1 VTRVGSRL
9 RIALVVVALSAG
21 AAATLAEGRPAG
33 SFLIQTSASFQRLGD
48 YWVSD
53 EPTYQGAIDALGAP
67 SGCRLVNGNPTWVT
81 ATWRTLGV
89 WMNLVTFGGMPSGKT
104 GCTAPKLIQVSTIRV
119 TGRRWYTSRKL
130 RVGDSVARLRGLY
143 PNAPTTNGVQGWYNR
158 GYWLVTRR
166 SRCLGD
172 CGDVVWETV
181 PVLVAETKA
190 GKVASIVFVVGAQ
203 GE

>member
-1 VTRVGSRL
+1 MT
-9 RIALVVVALSAG
+9 AACAG
-21 AAATLAEGRPAG
+21 AAATLAEGRPIA
-33 SFLIQTSASFQRLGD
+33 SSLIQTSASFQRLGD
-48 YWVSD
+48 YRVSD
-53 EPTYQGAIDALGAP
+53 EPTYQGAIDGLGAP
-67 SGCRLVNGNPTWVT
+67 SGCRLVNGNPTSAT

-89 WMNLVTFGGMPSGKT
+89 RMNLVTFGGMPSGKT

-119 TGRRWYTSRKL
+119 TGKRWYTSRSL
-130 RVGDSVARLRGLY
+130 RVGDSVTRLRGLY
-143 PNAPTTNGVQGWYNR
+143 PTARTTSGVRGWYSR

-181 PVLVAETKA
+181 PVLVAETAA